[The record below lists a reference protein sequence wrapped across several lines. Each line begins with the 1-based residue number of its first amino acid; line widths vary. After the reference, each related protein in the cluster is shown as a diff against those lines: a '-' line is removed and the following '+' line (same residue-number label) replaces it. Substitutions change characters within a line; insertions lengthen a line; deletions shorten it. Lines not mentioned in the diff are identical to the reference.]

1 MSPSRRPSPTPTVG
15 VTQVVRAG
23 VAVVVTAALT
33 LSACDGGPAGD
44 DAAPAP
50 APPGSSTHSSAPAQ
64 PSPGGPPESSTHSSA
79 PAQPSPG
86 GSSALPPAPTPR
98 GGTAV
103 LGAVRADGTCDP
115 AVIDLDRSQRTAVVR
130 YISRA
135 ASTVTLRFLSTDG
148 TAVDSGDLTVG
159 SPGAG
164 TMFSSE
170 VPLTELASVA
180 VAARATDGGAVTCTI
195 PVR

>member
-15 VTQVVRAG
+15 VTPVVRAG

-33 LSACDGGPAGD
+33 LSACHGGPAGD
-44 DAAPAP
+44 DATPTP
-50 APPGSSTHSSAPAQ
+50 TPPGSST
-64 PSPGGPPESSTHSSA
+64 
-79 PAQPSPG
+79 
-86 GSSALPPAPTPR
+86 LPPAPTPH

>member
-15 VTQVVRAG
+15 VTPTVRAG
-23 VAVVVTAALT
+23 VAVIVTVALA

-44 DAAPAP
+44 GTAPAP
-50 APPGSSTHSSAPAQ
+50 APSGSSTHSSAPAQ
-64 PSPGGPPESSTHSSA
+64 R
-79 PAQPSPG
+79 SPG
-86 GSSALPPAPTPR
+86 GSSALPPAPTPTPH

>member
-15 VTQVVRAG
+15 VTPVVRAG

-44 DAAPAP
+44 DATPT
-50 APPGSSTHSSAPAQ
+50 PPGSSTHSSAPTA
-64 PSPGGPPESSTHSSA
+64 
-79 PAQPSPG
+79 PSPG
-86 GSSALPPAPTPR
+86 GSSTLRPAPTPH

>member
-1 MSPSRRPSPTPTVG
+1 M
-15 VTQVVRAG
+15 
-23 VAVVVTAALT
+23 AVVVTAALT

-44 DAAPAP
+44 DATPT
-50 APPGSSTHSSAPAQ
+50 PPGSSTHSSAPAQ
-64 PSPGGPPESSTHSSA
+64 PSPGTPPGSSTHSSA
-79 PAQPSPG
+79 PTAPSPG
-86 GSSALPPAPTPR
+86 GSSALPPAPTPH